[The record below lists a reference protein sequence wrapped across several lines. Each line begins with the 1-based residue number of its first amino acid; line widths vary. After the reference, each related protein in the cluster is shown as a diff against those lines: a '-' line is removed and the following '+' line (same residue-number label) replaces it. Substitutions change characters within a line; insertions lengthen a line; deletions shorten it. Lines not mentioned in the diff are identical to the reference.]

1 MPTISKEQCVIAEI
15 NAYISAQKN
24 RLLRRPTSLVETAEF
39 ELPVSVKIG
48 AKVLMCVCATSS
60 PSERLFSKS
69 GQIVTTSR
77 ATLKPDRVN
86 MLAFLSIIAGA
97 RARQN

>member
-15 NAYISAQKN
+15 NAYISVQRKDFEEDPLAWWKLQSSNYLFLSKYAQKY
-24 RLLRRPTSLVETAEF
+24 L
-39 ELPVSVKIG
+39 
-48 AKVLMCVCATSS
+48 CVCATSS

-69 GQIVTTSR
+69 GQIVTSLR

-86 MLAFLSIIAGA
+86 MLTFLSVIAGA
-97 RARQN
+97 RARKN